1 MAARGKR
8 HPGWASS
15 ARLLEIEMVDPAQ
28 QRPDRKTGDAER
40 GREAVSPWK
49 MPFAGWKDVLLRTAK
64 ESSADNVGL
73 VAAGVSF
80 YGFLALLPLMGAIV
94 LSYGLLADPQTVM
107 QNMTAMTHVMPQD
120 IAQLIGEQLL
130 HVVQTSSEKKGLG
143 VFVALALA
151 IFSARNGAAAIVTA
165 LNIAYEE
172 EERRGFIKV
181 NLLALGITAAAVVLA
196 VLALLAVAIVTQIEA
211 VLPVSPIM
219 AFASK
224 IISYVVLAGLAA
236 GAAGLLY
243 RFGPSRDAA
252 RWQWLSVGSL
262 LFAVSWVALT
272 VGFGTYV
279 TNFGNYS
286 ATYGSLATVV
296 ILLTWLYLSSYL
308 LIFGAELNSE
318 LEHQTRRDTTN
329 GPEAP
334 LGSRGAWS
342 ADHVA
347 QGTSTKSEGNASA
360 GENS

>member
-1 MAARGKR
+1 MERRTLHSLADEQPAAAD
-8 HPGWASS
+8 HH
-15 ARLLEIEMVDPAQ
+15 
-28 QRPDRKTGDAER
+28 AER
-40 GREAVSPWK
+40 GREATSPWH
-49 MPFAGWKDVLLRTAK
+49 MPLAGWKDVVLRTAK
-64 ESSADNVGL
+64 EASADNVGL

-107 QNMTAMTHVMPQD
+107 QNMTAMTQIMPRN

-143 VFVALALA
+143 VLIALGLAL
-151 IFSARNGAAAIVTA
+151 FSARNGAAAIVTA

-172 EERRGFIKV
+172 EERRGFFKV
-181 NLLALGITAAAVVLA
+181 NLLALSITAAAVVMA
-196 VLALLAVAIVTQIEA
+196 VIALLAIAIVTQVEA
-211 VLPVSPIM
+211 LLPVSPVVTVLL
-219 AFASK
+219 K
-224 IISYVVLAGLAA
+224 VVSYVVLMGLAA
-236 GAAGLLY
+236 GAAALLY
-243 RFGPSRDAA
+243 RYGPSRDRAQWA
-252 RWQWLSVGSL
+252 WLSPGSL

-272 VGFGTYV
+272 VGFGIYV

-308 LIFGAELNSE
+308 LVFGGELNSE
-318 LEHQTRRDTTN
+318 LEHQTRRDTTR
-329 GPEAP
+329 GPERP

-347 QGTSTKSEGNASA
+347 QGSSIKGSGNPEA
-360 GENS
+360 GQDR

>member
-1 MAARGKR
+1 VTGTSNDGAKIRMTERKDQQGGTSR
-8 HPGWASS
+8 ETVGSGSS
-15 ARLLEIEMVDPAQ
+15 HD
-28 QRPDRKTGDAER
+28 
-40 GREAVSPWK
+40 AVSPWK
-49 MPFAGWKDVLLRTAK
+49 MPWAGWRDVVLRTAK
-64 ESSADNVGL
+64 EASSDNVGL

-80 YGFLALLPLMGAIV
+80 YGFLAMLPLLGAVV
-94 LSYGLLADPQTVM
+94 LSYGLLADPQTVL
-107 QNMTAMTHVMPQD
+107 QNMTAMTRVMPTD

-143 VFVALALA
+143 VLVALALA

-172 EERRGFIKV
+172 EEARGFIKV
-181 NLLALGITAAAVVLA
+181 NLLALAITAAAVVLA
-196 VLALLAVAIVTQIEA
+196 VLALLAVAIMTRIEA
-211 VLPVSPIM
+211 VLPASPALALGSQIL
-219 AFASK
+219 
-224 IISYVVLAGLAA
+224 SYIVLVGLAS

-262 LFAVSWVALT
+262 LFAVGWVALT

-279 TNFGNYS
+279 ANFGNYS

-318 LEHQTRRDTTN
+318 LEHQTRRDTTK
-329 GPEAP
+329 GPEQP

-347 QGTSTKSEGNASA
+347 HGSSTKGEGNPTA
-360 GENS
+360 GEDQG